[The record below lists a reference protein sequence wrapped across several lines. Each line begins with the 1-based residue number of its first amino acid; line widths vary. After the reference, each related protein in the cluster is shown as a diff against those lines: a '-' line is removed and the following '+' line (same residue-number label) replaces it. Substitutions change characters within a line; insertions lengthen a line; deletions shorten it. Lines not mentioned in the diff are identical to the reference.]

1 MSGTVLVCDDA
12 KFMRLMISTIVT
24 DAGWAVVGEAENGFQ
39 AVDKYKEL
47 GPDIVTM
54 DMVMPEMGGI
64 DALREIVKDDAS
76 ARVVMCTAMGQDDL
90 IAEAHELGASAV
102 LLKPF
107 TSESLLEIMN
117 KVLEAED

>member
-12 KFMRLMISTIVT
+12 KFMRVMILTILT
-24 DAGWAVVGEAENGFQ
+24 NAGWAVVGEAENGLQ
-39 AVDKYKEL
+39 AVEKYKEL

-107 TSESLLEIMN
+107 TSEGLLKIMN

>member
-12 KFMRLMISTIVT
+12 KFMRAMILSILT
-24 DAGWAVVGEAENGFQ
+24 DAGWAVVGEAENGLQ
-39 AVDKYKEL
+39 AVEKYKEL

-90 IAEAHELGASAV
+90 VAEAHELGASAV

-107 TSESLLEIMN
+107 TPEGLLEIMN
-117 KVLEAED
+117 QVLEAEG

>member
-1 MSGTVLVCDDA
+1 MSHTVLVCDDA
-12 KFMRLMISTIVT
+12 KFMRVMILTILT
-24 DAGWAVVGEAENGFQ
+24 KAGWTVVGEAENGLQ
-39 AVDKYKEL
+39 AVEKYKEL

-90 IAEAHELGASAV
+90 IAEAHALGASAV

-107 TSESLLEIMN
+107 TSEGLLKIMN
-117 KVLEAED
+117 KALEAED

>member
-1 MSGTVLVCDDA
+1 MSGKVLVCDDA
-12 KFMRLMISTIVT
+12 KFMRVMISAILTN
-24 DAGWAVVGEAENGFQ
+24 AGWAVVGEAENGLQ
-39 AVDKYKEL
+39 AVEKYKEL
-47 GPDIVTM
+47 GPDVVTM

-107 TSESLLEIMN
+107 TSEGLLKIMN

>member
-12 KFMRLMISTIVT
+12 KFMRVMILTILT
-24 DAGWAVVGEAENGFQ
+24 KAGWTVVGEAENGLQ
-39 AVDKYKEL
+39 AVEKYKEL

-90 IAEAHELGASAV
+90 IAEAHALGASAV

-107 TSESLLEIMN
+107 TSEGLLKIMN
-117 KVLEAED
+117 KALEAED